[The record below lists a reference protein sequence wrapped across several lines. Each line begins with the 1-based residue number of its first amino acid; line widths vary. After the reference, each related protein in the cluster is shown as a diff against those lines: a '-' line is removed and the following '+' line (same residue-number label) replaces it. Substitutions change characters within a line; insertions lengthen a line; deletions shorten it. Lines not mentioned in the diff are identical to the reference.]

1 MARHERHQTN
11 ILNWQYNSKQY
22 VQPHTPPLANSW
34 LSSFISHSSSH
45 TKQQKKPTC
54 FRLPTKLSCKI
65 TSFSHYFSATSAPQ
79 PISWDQNKGDA
90 YAGFTCSNFSFY
102 WNIFWGWRK
111 HSFLSF
117 FFSHWRRAF
126 MSYSVLNYWSS
137 DSVTTKFSRIQ
148 SPENYFVLTC
158 Y

>member
-45 TKQQKKPTC
+45 TKQQKKKTTC

-90 YAGFTCSNFSFY
+90 YAGFTCPNFSFY

-117 FFSHWRRAF
+117 FFPIENVLSCPTLCSITGHLTLWQPNSVEYSHQRTISF
-126 MSYSVLNYWSS
+126 
-137 DSVTTKFSRIQ
+137 
-148 SPENYFVLTC
+148 
-158 Y
+158 